1 MFDFVDSL
9 GLCCENLNPNKEI
22 ITFVIVCKKLTYVF
36 GAKQQ
41 NKWKTSVNEFLTKED
56 YETLCKLYENVY
68 AHLP

>member
-1 MFDFVDSL
+1 MFEFVDNL
-9 GLCCENLNPNKEI
+9 RLCCENLNPSKEI
-22 ITFVIVCKKLTYVF
+22 ITFIMVCKELTYVF

-41 NKWKTSVNEFLTKED
+41 NEWKASVNEFLTEEN